1 ARTLALEQRADGLLV
16 ITSGHRRGE
25 ATQKVFEYLATGKP
39 VLVLGE
45 DTEAARIVTEAGG
58 GVVTSASDPAAIA
71 DTLRALVER
80 LDSGERGGPDA
91 DSAQRIERFSYASLA
106 TAMAEQIQRARR

>member
-1 ARTLALEQRADGLLV
+1 V

-25 ATQKVFEYLATGKP
+25 ATQKVFEYLATGNP

-58 GVVTSASDPAAIA
+58 GIVTSASDPAAIA
-71 DTLRALVER
+71 ESLRILVER
-80 LDSGERGGPDA
+80 LDAGGAMPDA
-91 DSAQRIERFSYASLA
+91 GVAQRIERFSYVTLA
-106 TAMAEQIQRARR
+106 AAMDREIRRARRAAGVAQSPG